1 MFYFYQDP
9 LDRKLWEKLETTGV
23 LHKHLIDR
31 VFKDN
36 LQGNGN
42 KSLQQSV
49 LHMMEM
55 YGFLAR
61 FCPGNHLDTEATEET
76 KYFVPAQLGKSVD
89 ELWSLTPQDS
99 DPCPLVVTF
108 SGGFVPHGLFPQ
120 LVSRLIARSS
130 ELKCVQAP
138 KLYCNGA
145 HFFLGQKSEF
155 DLLLLCSK
163 RGIKLVCKC
172 YKKASTNREDLSTNS
187 PAVKVRTLFEEE
199 LESLCR
205 QWHCFGNVRYEICVV
220 CLACTRSSNV
230 QCERHKSA
238 SCSDQDCLH
247 LLPITN
253 GEPETLLTCPKQ
265 VGDVSRFTLTG
276 LHKWYPC
283 VKSEVSIIYLMSGLE
298 GNIFVFW
305 SVLICPETKS
315 RETSGLS
322 GKQN

>member
-9 LDRKLWEKLETTGV
+9 LDRELWEKLETTGV
-23 LHKHLIDR
+23 LHEHLIDR

-61 FCPGNHLDTEATEET
+61 FCPGNHSDTEATEET
-76 KYFVPAQLGKSVD
+76 KYFVPAQLGKSVGG
-89 ELWSLTPQDS
+89 LWSLTPQDS
-99 DPCPLVVTF
+99 DPCPLVFTF
-108 SGGFVPHGLFPQ
+108 CGGFVPHGLFPQ

-155 DLLLLCSK
+155 DLVLLCSK
-163 RGIKLVCKC
+163 RGIKLVFKC
-172 YKKASTNREDLSTNS
+172 YKNPSTNREDLSTDS

-220 CLACTRSSNV
+220 CLACTRSSNI

-253 GEPETLLTCPKQ
+253 VEPETLLTCPKQ
-265 VGDVSRFTLTG
+265 IGDVSRFTLTG

-283 VKSEVSIIYLMSGLE
+283 VKSEVSIMYLMSGLE

-322 GKQN
+322 GKQH